1 MFTEIQQRTKLFSLL
16 LLGLM
21 AFFAWEARAVET
33 PTMAIEEAKFAVEQ
47 ARKAGAEQKAAADL
61 ATAKSWLSQAEKEY
75 EARKSFLSRT
85 RRMVS
90 ADKAKEEEIIYLATM
105 AKIKGQTA
113 EAKAKRDG
121 VSAELKETQG
131 DIANDKST
139 LEILMKNV
147 AAAEK
152 AKEVQSKAEAERKE
166 LEQAR
171 QKAAKLEE
179 EKKKELENAQKRVW
193 ELDALKQK
201 ELQEARAREAQ
212 RAAERDKEQAE
223 ARLKAERL
231 AFQKE
236 KEEAEMK
243 AREEK
248 LAAEKQKMAVL
259 QQKAAA
265 LEREKAMLTEAGK
278 IPQTTVK
285 AGDKEIVIT
294 LLAINLFT
302 PQNELNASGKTIL
315 DQLGNYLKKFSPPKI
330 TVRGHTDSVGKPN
343 VNQALSEK
351 RAQKVREFLVVYE
364 DVPPARIVAEGVSSS
379 QPVATDSTEAGR
391 ALNRRVEIVVATAP

>member
-1 MFTEIQQRTKLFSLL
+1 MATEIKRRTKLFSLL
-16 LLGLM
+16 FLGLM
-21 AFFAWEARAVET
+21 AFFSLEAWAAET
-33 PTMAIEEAKFAVEQ
+33 PTMAIEEAKFAIEQ
-47 ARKAGAEQKAAADL
+47 ARKAGAEQKAAGDL
-61 ATAKSWLSQAEKEY
+61 AAAKSWLSQAEKEY

-85 RRMVS
+85 KRMVS
-90 ADKAKEEEIIYLATM
+90 SDKAKEEEIIYLATM
-105 AKIKGQTA
+105 ARIKGQIA

-131 DIANDKST
+131 NIANDKST

-147 AAAEK
+147 AEAEK
-152 AKEVQSKAEAERKE
+152 AKEVQAKAEAERKE

-171 QKAAKLEE
+171 EKAAKLEE
-179 EKKKELENAQKRVW
+179 AKKKELENAQKRVW

-212 RAAERDKEQAE
+212 RAAERAKEQAE
-223 ARLKAERL
+223 AGLKAERL

-236 KEEAEMK
+236 KEEAAMK

-259 QQKAAA
+259 QQKAAS
-265 LEREKAMLTEAGK
+265 LEREKEMFTEAGK
-278 IPQTTVK
+278 IPQATVK

-302 PQNELNASGKTIL
+302 PQNELHDSGKTLL
-315 DQLGNYLKKFSPPKI
+315 DQVGNYLKKFSPSRI
-330 TVRGHTDSVGKPN
+330 TVRGHTDSVGKPGI
-343 VNQALSEK
+343 NQTISDK

-364 DVPPARIVAEGVSSS
+364 DIPPSRIVAEGVGPS
-379 QPVATDSTEAGR
+379 QPVATNSTEAGR
-391 ALNRRVEIVVATAP
+391 ALNRRVEIAVATTP

>member
-1 MFTEIQQRTKLFSLL
+1 MVIEMKRHTKLFSLL
-16 LLGLM
+16 FLIFI
-21 AFFAWEARAVET
+21 AFFSLEARAAET

-61 ATAKSWLSQAEKEY
+61 AAAKSWLSQAEKEY

-90 ADKAKEEEIIYLATM
+90 SDKAKEDEIIYLATM
-105 AKIKGQTA
+105 AKIKGQIA
-113 EAKAKRDG
+113 EAKAKRDM

-131 DIANDKST
+131 DLANYKST

-147 AAAEK
+147 AQAEK
-152 AKEVQSKAEAERKE
+152 AKEVQVKAEAERKE

-171 QKAAKLEE
+171 QKAAELEE
-179 EKKKELENAQKRVW
+179 EKKKELENAQKRVS

-212 RAAERDKEQAE
+212 RATEKEKEQAE
-223 ARLKAERL
+223 ARLNAERL

-236 KEEAEMK
+236 KEEAAMK

-259 QQKAAA
+259 QQRTAT
-265 LEREKAMLTEAGK
+265 LEREKEMLTEAGK
-278 IPQTTVK
+278 IPQSIVK
-285 AGDKEIVIT
+285 AGNKEIVIT

-302 PQNELNASGKTIL
+302 PQNELHDSGKTLL
-315 DQLGNYLKKFSPPKI
+315 DQVGNYLKKFSPSRI

-343 VNQALSEK
+343 INQAISDK

-364 DVPPARIVAEGVSSS
+364 DIPPARIVAEGVGPSK
-379 QPVATDSTEAGR
+379 PVATNSTEAGR
-391 ALNRRVEIVVATAP
+391 ALNRRVEIDVATTP

>member
-1 MFTEIQQRTKLFSLL
+1 MVIEIKRRTKLFSLFF
-16 LLGLM
+16 LGLM
-21 AFFAWEARAVET
+21 AFFPLEAQAAET

-47 ARKAGAEQKAAADL
+47 ARKAGAEQKAADDL
-61 ATAKSWLSQAEKEY
+61 AAAKSWLSQAEKEY
-75 EARKSFLSRT
+75 EARKSLFGRT

-90 ADKAKEEEIIYLATM
+90 SDKAKEEEIIYLATL
-105 AKIKGQTA
+105 AKIKGQIA

-131 DIANDKST
+131 VIANDKST

-152 AKEVQSKAEAERKE
+152 AKEVQVKAEAERKE

-171 QKAAKLEE
+171 QKAAELEE
-179 EKKKELENAQKRVW
+179 KKKKELESAQKRTW
-193 ELDALKQK
+193 ELDALKQR
-201 ELQEARAREAQ
+201 EIQEARAREVQ
-212 RAAERDKEQAE
+212 RAAEREKEMAE
-223 ARLKAERL
+223 ARLKADRL

-236 KEEAEMK
+236 KDEAAMK

-265 LEREKAMLTEAGK
+265 LEREKEMLTGAGK
-278 IPQTTVK
+278 IPQTIVK

-302 PQNELNASGKTIL
+302 PQNELHDAGKTIL
-315 DQLGNYLKKFSPPKI
+315 DQVGNYLKKFSPPKI
-330 TVRGHTDSVGKPN
+330 TVRGHTDSVGKPGI
-343 VNQALSEK
+343 NQAISDK

-364 DVPPARIVAEGVSSS
+364 DIPPARIMAEGVGPS
-379 QPVATDSTEAGR
+379 QPVATNSTEAGR
-391 ALNRRVEIVVATAP
+391 TLNRRVEIVVATAP